1 MIPCDLCGASDPDRV
16 LQSPRL
22 DGPLVRC
29 RSCGLYYVGEHRSN
43 LAFGSDSSSATTER
57 IREANRDFANLSLDE
72 ERRLARLNARTRLDL
87 IRRYR
92 DTGTLIEVG
101 CARGDFLHAAREHFN
116 VIGVEPNEEL
126 ARDAASVAPVYR
138 GLVENCPQSGFDVA
152 ASFHVI
158 EHTDSPHR
166 FVDSMAAKVKP
177 GGLVVIET
185 PNIHSLA
192 FRLMKRQWRQ
202 FIPEHYFFFDESTM
216 RKLMEGAGLQVE
228 QIRRIGKYASPA
240 FILNRLSRYFRPLRL
255 LEGTAGRLHLQ
266 IPVDPMDIM
275 IAIASKRHSTGR
287 DRNGSNR
294 TL

>member
-1 MIPCDLCGASDPDRV
+1 MIPCDLCGASDPARV
-16 LQSPRL
+16 LESPGL

-29 RSCGLYYVGEHRSN
+29 RSCGLYYVGERHSN
-43 LAFGSDSSSATTER
+43 LAFGSDSASETTER

-92 DTGTLIEVG
+92 STGTLIEVG
-101 CARGDFLHAAREHFN
+101 CARGDFLHAARDHFN
-116 VIGVEPNEEL
+116 VVGIEPNEEL
-126 ARDAASVAPVYR
+126 AKDAATVAPVYR
-138 GLVENCPQSGFDVA
+138 GLVENFSESGFDVA
-152 ASFHVI
+152 VSFHVI

-166 FVDSMAAKVKP
+166 FVDAMAAKVKP

-192 FRLMKRQWRQ
+192 FRLMKRSWRQ

-228 QIRRIGKYASPA
+228 EIRRIGKYASPA
-240 FILNRLSRYFRPLRL
+240 FLLNRLSRYFRPLRL

-275 IAIASKRHSTGR
+275 IAVASKRHP
-287 DRNGSNR
+287 
-294 TL
+294 

>member
-1 MIPCDLCGASDPDRV
+1 
-16 LQSPRL
+16 
-22 DGPLVRC
+22 VRC
-29 RSCGLYYVGEHRSN
+29 RACGLYYVGERRSN
-43 LAFGSDSSSATTER
+43 LAFGSDSASATTER
-57 IREANRDFANLSLDE
+57 IREANREFATLSLDE

-92 DTGTLIEVG
+92 NSGSLIEVG

-116 VIGVEPNEEL
+116 VIGIEPNEEL
-126 ARDAASVAPVYR
+126 ANDAASVAPVYR
-138 GLVENCPQSGFDVA
+138 GLIENFPQSGFDVA

-166 FVDSMAAKVKP
+166 FVEAMVAKVKP

-192 FRLMKRQWRQ
+192 FRVMKRQWRQ

-216 RKLMEGAGLQVE
+216 KKLMEGAGLQVE
-228 QIRRIGKYASPA
+228 QISRIGKYASPA
-240 FILNRLSRYFRPLRL
+240 FLLNRLSRYFRPLRL
-255 LEGTAGRLHLQ
+255 LEGTAGRLRFQ

-275 IAIASKRHSTGR
+275 IAIATRRQAT
-287 DRNGSNR
+287 DRETNGSIR
-294 TL
+294 TP